1 MKFLH
6 LGDLH
11 IGKRLNNIPLLEDQR
26 YILGQILDIAR
37 EEQPDAVLIAGD
49 VYDRTL
55 PPAEAVTLLDDFLT
69 ALAGEKIPV
78 FLISGNH
85 DSAERLAFGGRL
97 LSEGGVHLSPVYDGE
112 LTPYLLEDEY
122 GTVAVWLLSEGGV
135 HLSPVYDG
143 ELTPYVLEDEYG
155 TVAVWLL
162 PFIRPAHVRAVY
174 PDADIT
180 SYTQAVQTALAQA
193 APAADRQVLVAH
205 QFVTGAAPGGSEE
218 FAVGGVEN
226 VDASVFDAFDYV
238 ALGHI
243 HSAQEIRGAGTIRYC
258 GAPLA
263 YSVSEAGQEKS
274 VTIAELG
281 KKGEVTVRIVPLSPL
296 RRLRKIRGSY
306 EELTRRSTWQGTAV
320 EDYLQ
325 VTLTD
330 EQDIPDAIAKLRSI
344 YPNILELR
352 YDNART
358 RAFGKITA
366 EAETERRT
374 PMELFAA
381 LYEQQNGAPL
391 SPEQIGLLERLIR
404 EIWEEEEA

>member
-1 MKFLH
+1 M
-6 LGDLH
+6 
-11 IGKRLNNIPLLEDQR
+11 
-26 YILGQILDIAR
+26 
-37 EEQPDAVLIAGD
+37 
-49 VYDRTL
+49 
-55 PPAEAVTLLDDFLT
+55 
-69 ALAGEKIPV
+69 
-78 FLISGNH
+78 
-85 DSAERLAFGGRL
+85 
-97 LSEGGVHLSPVYDGE
+97 
-112 LTPYLLEDEY
+112 
-122 GTVAVWLLSEGGV
+122 
-135 HLSPVYDG
+135 
-143 ELTPYVLEDEYG
+143 
-155 TVAVWLL
+155 
-162 PFIRPAHVRAVY
+162 
-174 PDADIT
+174 
-180 SYTQAVQTALAQA
+180 
-193 APAADRQVLVAH
+193 AH

-281 KKGEVTVRIVPLSPL
+281 KKGEVTVRTVPLSPL

-306 EELTRRSTWQGTAV
+306 EELTRRSTWQETAV

-358 RAFGKITA
+358 RAFGEITA
-366 EAETERRT
+366 EAEPERRT

-391 SPEQIGLLERLIR
+391 SPEQTGLLERLIR

>member
-1 MKFLH
+1 MRFLH
-6 LGDLH
+6 LSDLH
-11 IGKRLNNIPLLEDQR
+11 LGKRVCEFSMLDDQR
-26 YILGQILDIAR
+26 YILEQILSLLDSR
-37 EEQPDAVLIAGD
+37 PVDAVLLAGD
-49 VYDRTL
+49 LYDKPV
-55 PPAEAVTLLDDFLT
+55 PPAEAVRLLDWFLT
-69 ALAGEKIPV
+69 ELSHRELPV
-78 FLISGNH
+78 FAISGNH
-85 DSAERLAFGGRL
+85 DSADRVAFGSAL
-97 LSEGGVHLSPVYDGE
+97 LAESRVYVSPVFSGPPE
-112 LTPYLLEDEY
+112 PITLTDAH
-122 GTVAVWLLSEGGV
+122 G
-135 HLSPVYDG
+135 PVDLY
-143 ELTPYVLEDEYG
+143 
-155 TVAVWLL
+155 LL
-162 PFIRPAHVRAVY
+162 PFLKPAMVRHVWPDAPIESYNDALACVLRHCPPNPAHR
-174 PDADIT
+174 
-180 SYTQAVQTALAQA
+180 S
-193 APAADRQVLVAH
+193 VLVAH
-205 QFVTGAAPGGSEE
+205 QFVAGAACCESEE
-218 FAVGGVEN
+218 VSVGGVDS
-226 VDASVFDAFDYV
+226 VSASLFDGFDYV

-281 KKGEVTVRIVPLSPL
+281 KKGEVTVRTVPLSPL

-306 EELTRRSTWQGTAV
+306 EELTRRSTWQETAV

-358 RAFGKITA
+358 RTFGEITA
-366 EAETERRT
+366 EAEPERRT

-391 SPEQIGLLERLIR
+391 SPEQTGRLIR